1 MTDTIDSRSAGYR
14 RGDRLMLGVTG
25 LLFVLS
31 LALAGWYDTWFEALL
46 IGLPALVVPAV
57 LSRVAPGQ
65 RITRVTFALALM
77 VFAALHIQQAHGMI
91 EVHFGIFV
99 LLAFL
104 LVYRDPWPIL
114 AGAGLIA
121 AHHLGFDYLQAS
133 GAPVW
138 VFEIRSGFG
147 IVLVH
152 AGYVVAETAV
162 LVWIARELAQE
173 SNQAH
178 NMFDALN
185 QLTADGHIDL
195 SARVAGDEQSE
206 LAVRFNGFLEGLQQT
221 MQEAR
226 SASGHLTDAAARL
239 RQIASETVRGAETQ
253 QMSSTQAATAMN
265 EVAHSASEVSANA
278 QAALQAAMQ
287 AAQRASD
294 GSSVVGASSQA
305 TDALAARMESASQSV
320 ATLTADSQ
328 SVGTVLEVIQAIA
341 EQTNLLALN
350 AAIEAARAGEQGR
363 GFAVVADEVRTLAS
377 RTQSSTEEIR
387 NIIER
392 LQSGA
397 GQVAANMA
405 QSNDIA
411 TDAKQR
417 SEQAASTLQQIL
429 DAVQSMQGLN
439 QQIAAATEQQ
449 NIAVAEINENI
460 TRISDIAAETSSGA
474 HETNRAAE
482 DMTAAAAALGQA
494 VARFRG

>member
-162 LVWIARELAQE
+162 LVWIARELAQ
-173 SNQAH
+173 
-178 NMFDALN
+178 
-185 QLTADGHIDL
+185 
-195 SARVAGDEQSE
+195 
-206 LAVRFNGFLEGLQQT
+206 
-221 MQEAR
+221 
-226 SASGHLTDAAARL
+226 
-239 RQIASETVRGAETQ
+239 
-253 QMSSTQAATAMN
+253 
-265 EVAHSASEVSANA
+265 
-278 QAALQAAMQ
+278 
-287 AAQRASD
+287 
-294 GSSVVGASSQA
+294 
-305 TDALAARMESASQSV
+305 
-320 ATLTADSQ
+320 
-328 SVGTVLEVIQAIA
+328 
-341 EQTNLLALN
+341 
-350 AAIEAARAGEQGR
+350 
-363 GFAVVADEVRTLAS
+363 
-377 RTQSSTEEIR
+377 
-387 NIIER
+387 
-392 LQSGA
+392 
-397 GQVAANMA
+397 
-405 QSNDIA
+405 
-411 TDAKQR
+411 
-417 SEQAASTLQQIL
+417 
-429 DAVQSMQGLN
+429 
-439 QQIAAATEQQ
+439 
-449 NIAVAEINENI
+449 
-460 TRISDIAAETSSGA
+460 
-474 HETNRAAE
+474 
-482 DMTAAAAALGQA
+482 
-494 VARFRG
+494 